1 MQRIVTLCLCMC
13 FPVMLMAVEPPYRL
27 RCEGTEHPL
36 NIQQQDPLLSWYLVN
51 DHSGTDHVSWQVQ
64 AATSLDRLLRG
75 RPDLWDSRWRP
86 YQSSSRLYQG
96 KMLNSYEPCYWRV
109 RTRTG
114 DGRTSEWSE
123 TAMFRMGVLRPEDWL
138 GSWIGYSEPMPGIKV
153 GPTAR
158 DLDLSASRWI
168 WVEEEDDDFTPK
180 VYCTQGP
187 KGYRYVFSKAFDG
200 PAGQLEWAVLRLAVD
215 GVATEVYIN
224 GEMIELVHT
233 SGLGLSDSW
242 TMPVEIDVKEYIKT
256 GENTLDISILSRG
269 NGQKNG
275 FQTLLVM
282 KDQAGNIHK
291 TVSDRNWT
299 AVYEPDSEERRVME
313 NPFLFTLRSK
323 RQHHL
328 SWEQH
333 NTTPMMRRDF
343 SIDNPI
349 VSAIVSVC
357 GLGFYELSLNGERV
371 GDRLLEPAFTN
382 YDKRVLYSVYDL
394 TDLLTNGTNTLG
406 LILANGWYNHTNHS
420 LFDYDMAIWRD
431 EPKAI
436 LQLRIEYADGSV
448 QWVTTD
454 EKWKAARSPVVLNGI
469 FNGQVYDARLE
480 QAGWNTPGFD
490 DSAWNDVEI
499 MNAPAGALYTTQMPP
514 ERVVEILVAEEITET
529 MHHSFI
535 YKFPKVTS
543 GVPRLKVAGPAGTR
557 VVMRSFEVFD
567 DRHDSHVNRQ
577 GPFQTDT
584 YILKGEG
591 VEYFEPGF
599 AYHGLRY
606 IELTGYPG
614 EPTNESLTLAVVHT
628 DFEMAGSF
636 TSSSELI
643 NGIQRITLNSYLT
656 NYHGLPL
663 DCPTREKSGWTADG
677 YLAAETGLFNFDAF
691 NAYSK
696 WIDDMLDCQDE
707 EGRIPDIVP
716 TASWGYNG
724 HYDWDC
730 VIIYMPWYNYLYTGN
745 KEIIARSYD
754 AMKACYEHY
763 FKLTDNGIL
772 MRGRGD
778 HGLYK
783 TPTYRPVTITALL
796 SDGATIISKIAGV
809 LGQKKDQEEYANKA
823 AFIRDAFIRE
833 FLHEDGTIA
842 NGSQT
847 AQSCAL
853 YYNLVP
859 DSMRDK
865 VLIKLVDA
873 IDKSDAHIDFG
884 IFGAKYLFDVLSENG
899 YHELAFKMV
908 TQTTYPGYG
917 WSVSQGLT
925 ALPQYWDLTGT
936 FNHIMFGD
944 ISAWFYRSLA
954 GIKPLAK
961 EPGFREFLLQP
972 RVNIDLEHV
981 DAEYFSPYGK
991 IKSSWQKIG
1000 DEVVYH
1006 FEVPVNTKAHIILD
1020 GQQIAG
1026 PPMQKTNNYQ
1036 YSCTLGSGKYVFRMT
1051 QHEACNKL

>member
-13 FPVMLMAVEPPYRL
+13 FPVMLFAIEPPYRL
-27 RCEGTEHPL
+27 RCEGTEQPL
-36 NIQQQDPLLSWYLVN
+36 NIQKHDPLLSWYLVN
-51 DHSGTDHVSWQVQ
+51 DYSGTDHVSWQIQ
-64 AATSLDRLLRG
+64 AASSLDRLLQG
-75 RPDLWDSRWRP
+75 RPDLWDSSWRP
-86 YQSSSRLYQG
+86 YHSLSCQYEGER
-96 KMLNSYEPCYWRV
+96 LNSYAPCFWRV
-109 RTRTG
+109 RSRTG

-123 TAMFRMGVLRPEDWL
+123 PAMFRMGVLAPEDWL
-138 GSWIGYSEPMPGIKV
+138 GRWIGYSEPLPGVKT

-158 DLDLSASRWI
+158 DLDMSASRWI
-168 WVEEEDDDFTPK
+168 WVEEDENDFTPL
-180 VYCTQGP
+180 VYCPQGP
-187 KGYRYVFSKAFDG
+187 KGYRYIFSKEFDC
-200 PAGQLEWAVLRLAVD
+200 PSDQLEWAVLRMAID

-224 GEMIELVHT
+224 GVMVELVHT
-233 SGLGLSDSW
+233 SGLGLSNSW
-242 TMPVEIDVKEYIKT
+242 TMPVEIDVSNHVKT
-256 GENTLDISILSRG
+256 GKNILDVSILRRSG
-269 NGQKNG
+269 GLKNG
-275 FQTLLVM
+275 FQALLVM
-282 KDQAGNIHK
+282 KGQSSGIHK
-291 TVSDRNWT
+291 THTDRTWS
-299 AVYEPDSEERRVME
+299 AAYEPDGGVRRIRE
-313 NPFLFTLRSK
+313 NPLLFTLRSK

-333 NTTPMMRRDF
+333 HATPMMRRDF
-343 SIDNPI
+343 AVKGPV
-349 VSAIVSVC
+349 VSAIVSVS

-382 YDKRVLYSVYDL
+382 YNKRVLYSVYNL
-394 TDLLTNGTNTLG
+394 TDMLHSGTNTLG

-420 LFDYDMAIWRD
+420 LFDYDIASWRD

-436 LQLRIEYADGSV
+436 LQLRIEYADGSIE
-448 QWVTTD
+448 WVATD

-480 QAGWNTPGFD
+480 QAGWDIPGFD
-490 DSAWNDVEI
+490 DSTWNDVNI
-499 MNAPAGALYTTQMPP
+499 MTPPSGILASTQMPP
-514 ERVVEILVAEEITET
+514 ERVIEILEAEEITET
-529 MHHSFI
+529 IHHSFI
-535 YKFPKVTS
+535 FKFPKVTS
-543 GVPRLKVAGPAGTR
+543 GVPRLKVSGPAGTR

-614 EPTNESLTLAVVHT
+614 EPTVESLTLAVVHT

-636 TSSSELI
+636 TSSSEVV
-643 NGIQRITLNSYLT
+643 NSIQRITLNSYLT

-691 NAYSK
+691 NAHSK

-724 HYDWDC
+724 HFDWDC

-745 KEIIARSYD
+745 EEILARSFE
-754 AMKACYEHY
+754 AMKACYDHY
-763 FKLTDNGIL
+763 YKLADDGIL

-783 TPTYRPVTITALL
+783 TPTYRPVTITAIL
-796 SDGATIISKIAGV
+796 SDCARIIAKVAGI
-809 LGQKKDQEEYANKA
+809 LNDHKSREEYEGKA
-823 AFIRDAFIRE
+823 SFVRNAFIRD
-833 FLHEDGTIA
+833 FLNEDGTIA

-853 YYNLVP
+853 YYNLLP
-859 DSMRDK
+859 DSMREK
-865 VLIKLVDA
+865 VLEKLIAA
-873 IDKSDAHIDFG
+873 IERSDTHIDFG
-884 IFGAKYLFDVLSENG
+884 IFGAKYLFPVLSEHG
-899 YHELAFKMV
+899 YHDLAFEMI
-908 TQTTYPGYG
+908 TQETYPGYG
-917 WSVSQGLT
+917 WCVSQGFT

-944 ISAWFYRSLA
+944 VSAWFYRSLA
-954 GIKPLAK
+954 GIKPVVEA
-961 EPGFREFLLQP
+961 PGFKEFMLQP
-972 RVNIDLEHV
+972 RVNVDLDHV
-981 DAEYFSPYGK
+981 HAEYLSPYGK
-991 IKSSWQKIG
+991 IVSRWQKNG
-1000 DEVVYH
+1000 GEVEYH
-1006 FEVPVNTKAHIILD
+1006 FEVPANTRAHVLLEGEPIS
-1020 GQQIAG
+1020 G
-1026 PPMQKTNNYQ
+1026 PAVEKINDNQ
-1036 YSCTLGSGKYVFRMT
+1036 YACTIGTGTFVFKMK
-1051 QHEACNKL
+1051 QHP